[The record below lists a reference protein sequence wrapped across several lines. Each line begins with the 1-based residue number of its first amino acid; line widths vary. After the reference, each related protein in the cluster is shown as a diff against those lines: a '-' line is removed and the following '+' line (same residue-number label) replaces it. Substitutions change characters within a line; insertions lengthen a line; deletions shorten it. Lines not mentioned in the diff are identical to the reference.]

1 MNFLSVLIITLNEEK
16 NIARCID
23 SVRHIADEII
33 ILDCFSTDN
42 TVEIARN
49 MGAIVHQQKFK
60 GYIEQKNCA
69 LELASYDFVL
79 SLDADEAIDEKLAQR
94 ILEEKEHFNYSAY
107 RMNRCT
113 SYCGRFIR
121 HGLWY
126 PDKKIRLFDRRSAE
140 WGGMNPH
147 DKIKLAG
154 DGMVKHLPGNILHF
168 SYNSIEEHIQQN
180 NKLSSIAA
188 HSLYKTGKRVHWIK
202 LLINP
207 GWAFIN
213 GYFFRFGFLDG
224 FYGFVIAVNASHQT
238 FLKYIKLLQLQRLRG
253 NKPASDVTSTV
264 KRIAKSTHPEIS
276 RLQEPG

>member
-23 SVRHIADEII
+23 SVEHIADEVI
-33 ILDCFSTDN
+33 ILDCYSTDN
-42 TVEIARN
+42 TVEIARSK
-49 MGAIVHQQKFK
+49 GAIVHQQKFK

-69 LELASYDFVL
+69 LQLASYDFIL
-79 SLDADEAIDEKLAQR
+79 SLDADEAIDEKLSHA
-94 ILEEKEHFNYSAY
+94 ILKEKEHFTYSAY

-113 SYCGRFIR
+113 NYCGRFIR

-140 WGGMNPH
+140 WGGINPH
-147 DKIKLAG
+147 DKIELTEPCRI
-154 DGMVKHLPGNILHF
+154 KHLCGEILHF

-188 HSLYKTGKRVHWIK
+188 HSLYKMGKRIRWMK
-202 LLINP
+202 LVINP

-213 GYFFRFGFLDG
+213 GYFLRLGFLDG
-224 FYGFVIAVNASHQT
+224 FYGFVIAINTAHQT
-238 FLKYIKLLQLQRLRG
+238 FLKYIKLYHLQRSAIKKIKSIIT
-253 NKPASDVTSTV
+253 KPI
-264 KRIAKSTHPEIS
+264 KRIAESTHGEIS
-276 RLQEPG
+276 